1 MRTFLSIAML
11 SGVAVFLSP
20 VMRAQLHSPQVTLH
34 RAEKA
39 EDLSWMWTY
48 ASALPGSDE
57 NRLALDTRFKP
68 FLKHYLTAPQSFWGE
83 GRPLDEAA
91 SAFLTGPPGTVIN
104 DDNRYL
110 TADACVQS
118 FCPDRGML
126 WVDFGLPQPLIVFAA
141 IDWISDNKTVDQADA
156 AYTMW
161 VFSNRAMALDHLPP
175 ALCRSV
181 ARWTAQPTAPGE
193 ALENIT
199 RVFVVDP
206 DGTPHPVSPATLG
219 AHNTLPAETSSETK
233 VQP

>member
-1 MRTFLSIAML
+1 ML
-11 SGVAVFLSP
+11 SGITFFRSAV
-20 VMRAQLHSPQVTLH
+20 VRAQLHSPQVTLH

-39 EDLSWMWTY
+39 EDLNWMWAY

-68 FLKHYLTAPQSFWGE
+68 FLKRYLTAPQSFWGE

-91 SAFLTGPPGTVIN
+91 SAFLTGPPGRVIN

-126 WVDFGLPQPLIVFAA
+126 WVDFGLPRPLIVFAA
-141 IDWISDNKTVDQADA
+141 IDWISDNKTVDQAGA
-156 AYTMW
+156 TYTMW
-161 VFSNRAMALDHLPP
+161 VFSNRALALDHLPP
-175 ALCRSV
+175 ALRRSV
-181 ARWTAQPTAPGE
+181 ARWTTQPALAGE
-193 ALENIT
+193 VLENIT

-206 DGTPHPVSPATLG
+206 DGTPHPASPATLG

-233 VQP
+233 VRP